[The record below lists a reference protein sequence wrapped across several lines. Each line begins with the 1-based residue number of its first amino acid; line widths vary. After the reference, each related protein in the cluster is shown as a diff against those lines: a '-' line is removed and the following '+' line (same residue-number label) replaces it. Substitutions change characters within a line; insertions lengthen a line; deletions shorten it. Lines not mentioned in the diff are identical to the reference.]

1 MPQANKTSQQA
12 VKTILIVEDDADIGE
27 FLVQALAAETA
38 YHILLAANGVQAI
51 KDANTLMPD
60 LLILDYQL
68 PQMNGLELYDHLHA
82 QEAFQHIPALFM
94 SANVPLNEIEKRHA
108 RLLKKPFEL
117 DELLQMIQ
125 VILDE

>member
-1 MPQANKTSQQA
+1 MSQANKMSQQA
-12 VKTILIVEDDADIGE
+12 VKTILIVEDDTDIGK

-51 KDANTLMPD
+51 KDVNTLMPD

-68 PQMNGLELYDHLHA
+68 PQMNGLEVYDHLHA
-82 QEAFQHIPALFM
+82 QETFQHIPALFM
-94 SANVPLNEIEKRHA
+94 SANAPLNEIEKRHA
-108 RLLKKPFEL
+108 HLLKKPFEL
-117 DELLQMIQ
+117 DELLQMVQ